1 MKNFSCREVLFT
13 FSFMAMLFTAVSHA
27 EAQGLGLFQK
37 REQAQQH
44 CPKDTVV
51 WLDLKKRPITCPD
64 NAYMEMAERLY
75 LPAAMR
81 LSGAATDVHCSAGG
95 DRFSETAPS
104 FHAISGAALR
114 RKNFS
119 SIDISEMPD
128 LHEAVR
134 KAQHFADLAAKALTD
149 QQREHYLDMERTWL
163 TLADGWR
170 AIARVGKH

>member
-95 DRFSETAPS
+95 DRFSGNGTIIS
-104 FHAISGAALR
+104 RNISGGIEKKKLQ
-114 RKNFS
+114 
-119 SIDISEMPD
+119 
-128 LHEAVR
+128 
-134 KAQHFADLAAKALTD
+134 QHRYF
-149 QQREHYLDMERTWL
+149 RN
-163 TLADGWR
+163 
-170 AIARVGKH
+170 ARPS